1 MSDELTS
8 ELTAELH
15 ELAATGEMPPPLSGA
30 EIRGRAVRRRR
41 HRRTAA
47 AVVGASAAAALAL
60 VLALNLGGGDTDR
73 HPSPA
78 ASPTGTPTTPA
89 TPDASVDLFRRV
101 VTVAGRELPLS
112 SGSPLTPTRAGRMT
126 VTAKVSM
133 KVVPAEEL
141 RFEAYDMKLPWFI
154 ELRASDGKTNY
165 IAGLTYD
172 EKAPGYYNTTSGW
185 IGLRESD
192 AEWLYGQ
199 LKEGSVVDIEG
210 AAPTPTP
217 MSTPTAASPTDTAA
231 EGAGTPTARRS

>member
-8 ELTAELH
+8 ELR
-15 ELAATGEMPPPLSGA
+15 ELAATGETPPPLSGA

-60 VLALNLGGGDTDR
+60 VVILNLGGDTER

-126 VTAKVSM
+126 VTAKVTM
-133 KVVPAEEL
+133 KLVPAEEL
-141 RFEAYDMKLPWFI
+141 RFEGYDMKLPWFI

-185 IGLRESD
+185 IGLREND

-217 MSTPTAASPTDTAA
+217 VSTPTPRLTSPTATAA
-231 EGAGTPTARRS
+231 VGP

>member
-8 ELTAELH
+8 ELR
-15 ELAATGEMPPPLSGA
+15 ELAVTGETPPPLSGA

-47 AVVGASAAAALAL
+47 VVVGASAAAALAL
-60 VLALNLGGGDTDR
+60 VVALNLGGGDTNQ

-78 ASPTGTPTTPA
+78 ASPTGRPTTPA
-89 TPDASVDLFRRV
+89 TADAVVDLSRRV

-112 SGSPLTPTRAGRMT
+112 SGSAQTPTPADRMT
-126 VTAKVSM
+126 VTARVTM
-133 KVVPAEEL
+133 KLIPAEEL
-141 RFEAYDMKLPWFI
+141 GYKGYDLKVPWFI
-154 ELRASDGKTNY
+154 ELRAADGKTNY
-165 IAGLTYD
+165 IAGLAYD
-172 EKAPGYYNTTSGW
+172 EKAPGNYDLTSGW

-210 AAPTPTP
+210 TAPTPTP
-217 MSTPTAASPTDTAA
+217 VSTPTVTSPTDTATV
-231 EGAGTPTARRS
+231 GP